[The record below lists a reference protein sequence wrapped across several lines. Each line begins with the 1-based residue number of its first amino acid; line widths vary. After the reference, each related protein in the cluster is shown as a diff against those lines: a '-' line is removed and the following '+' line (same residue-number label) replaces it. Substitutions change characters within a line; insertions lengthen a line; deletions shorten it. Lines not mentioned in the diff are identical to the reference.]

1 MYNLYRLIL
10 TSNES
15 ARENE
20 NVKKKKNDILNGLI
34 MSVGNF
40 NIWK

>member
-1 MYNLYRLIL
+1 MDWYLLRY
-10 TSNES
+10 NES

-34 MSVGNF
+34 IMSVGKF

>member
-1 MYNLYRLIL
+1 MDWYLLRY
-10 TSNES
+10 NES

-20 NVKKKKNDILNGLI
+20 NVKKKNDILNGLI
-34 MSVGNF
+34 IMSVGKF